1 LTVLD
6 CWMSLSALSL
16 RYRSSKPAAFAESS
30 HPTGLSCE
38 HRSPRSGGLGLVWAL
53 GNEIRFGI
61 YPPIDE
67 TFHVEKRD
75 FEA

>member
-30 HPTGLSCE
+30 HPGSLSCE
-38 HRSPRSGGLGLVWAL
+38 HRSRRSGALGLVWRL

-61 YPPIDE
+61 YPPIYED
-67 TFHVEKRD
+67 FHVENRD
-75 FEA
+75 LGA